1 MGKAPQRAGLFCL
14 GTLSGY
20 KAYGVYSGPVPPKH
34 DAMSLLTTEIL
45 DELKR
50 LKAIADTGLL
60 YSSNEYEKERYLE
73 LQDISF
79 RLLNKVSGQSLE
91 ALKASFPTPT
101 DYPTAKVDIRG
112 LVLSE
117 DKKVLL
123 VKERMDERWSL
134 PGGWADVG
142 QSPKEVVEKEFK
154 EETGLD
160 VVAKALL
167 AVFDKRLHPHPP
179 QPFYIYK
186 MAFYCE
192 AVSSALTPGHDVL
205 DVQYFDINN
214 LPPLSEDRILKSQ
227 VELLYRK
234 VLAAD
239 WQAYFD

>member
-1 MGKAPQRAGLFCL
+1 MKLTLYFRGRAIRN
-14 GTLSGY
+14 
-20 KAYGVYSGPVPPKH
+20 
-34 DAMSLLTTEIL
+34 AMSMITTEIL
-45 DELKR
+45 DEIKK
-50 LKAIADTGLL
+50 LKALADTGLL
-60 YSSNEYEKERYLE
+60 YCNNEYDRERYLE
-73 LQDISF
+73 LQEMSF
-79 RLLNKVSGQSLE
+79 RLLNRVSGQSIE
-91 ALKASFPTPT
+91 ALKESFPTPA

-112 LVLSE
+112 LVLSGE
-117 DKKVLL
+117 KKVLL
-123 VKERMDERWSL
+123 VKEGTDGRWSL

-142 QSPKEVVEKEFK
+142 QSPSEVIVKEFR

-160 VVAKALL
+160 VVPRALL
-167 AVFDKRLHPHPP
+167 AVFDKRMHPHPP

-192 AVSSALTPGHDVL
+192 ALSSETTPGHDTL
-205 DVQYFDINN
+205 DVQYFDIDN